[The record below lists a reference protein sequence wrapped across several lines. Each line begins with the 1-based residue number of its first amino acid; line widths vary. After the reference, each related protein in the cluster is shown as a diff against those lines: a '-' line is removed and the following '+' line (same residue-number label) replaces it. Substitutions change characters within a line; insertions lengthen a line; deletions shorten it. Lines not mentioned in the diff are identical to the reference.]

1 MYPKSGVG
9 GSLNCC
15 ESTCKLYT
23 HTHGLP
29 CLPHFAKPRC
39 AIKIE
44 VIASMKAGQIPR
56 IIPGFWVGGGPDL
69 HLHDL
74 LGIFEAQH
82 GQGSRPGQQS
92 NLTGMGSVA
101 LIPVK
106 LGISHICRYIYNWGI
121 RWEVCTYHIHIIDI
135 YIYNYHLLSIHD
147 YIYISAKY
155 VLAVHI
161 IYKEERIIGMIMKIA
176 RQMTWWRILANY
188 RVMKGMH
195 LNCNSFGNVIELD

>member
-1 MYPKSGVG
+1 MLPMHSPSFLMTSAKDVVLIYPDCSIHHLCIPNQGW

-44 VIASMKAGQIPR
+44 VTASMKAGQIPR
-56 IIPGFWVGGGPDL
+56 IIPGFSVGGGPDL

-121 RWEVCTYHIHIIDI
+121 RWEVCTYHI
-135 YIYNYHLLSIHD
+135 YILLT
-147 YIYISAKY
+147 YI
-155 VLAVHI
+155 
-161 IYKEERIIGMIMKIA
+161 
-176 RQMTWWRILANY
+176 
-188 RVMKGMH
+188 
-195 LNCNSFGNVIELD
+195 